1 MPGQGI
7 GGEKVSRLFVM
18 NVRKLDEIFVRVGDY
33 SSVFS
38 GTADRC
44 LAKLAEEDGA
54 MVAWCGTPV
63 ECYSAFAR
71 LRREGI
77 LDPAEEAQAVRLSG
91 LSWPNGQK

>member
-1 MPGQGI
+1 MKFLYASAIIPLCFQ
-7 GGEKVSRLFVM
+7 EPQTDVSR
-18 NVRKLDEIFVRVGDY
+18 
-33 SSVFS
+33 
-38 GTADRC
+38 
-44 LAKLAEEDGA
+44 KLAEEDGA
-54 MVAWCGTPV
+54 MVAWCGMPV